1 MVQIVFAEK
10 TTKGGRK
17 NHCFYFLE
25 NIRNGRTEPAT
36 RWQGKL
42 MAFVR
47 FSFLF
52 FISATITSAR
62 MKIETKF
69 SIGDSVW
76 VMKDNKPQRFPIFF
90 INVSA
95 SGSMNAPVGINPV
108 YATVRYSSTDGE
120 FDIPESACYASK
132 EELLASL

>member
-1 MVQIVFAEK
+1 MHRASYSVA
-10 TTKGGRK
+10 GRADGL
-17 NHCFYFLE
+17 C
-25 NIRNGRTEPAT
+25 P
-36 RWQGKL
+36 
-42 MAFVR
+42 
-47 FSFLF
+47 FLF
-52 FISATITSAR
+52 FISATMTSAR

-108 YATVRYSSTDGE
+108 YATVRYTSTDGE
-120 FDIPESACYASK
+120 LDITESSCYDSK
-132 EELLASL
+132 EDQHSSL